1 MSSRNVAAESRVTKS
16 RCSWRM
22 ASRLS
27 VLLMPLSK
35 TKIACSLQSVASDWL
50 VVRAR
55 SSYRP
60 DYRVAP
66 QGGWVYPGDW
76 WPLPTRSGDD
86 LRDDHGC
93 GRRLPKPVVPYLQN
107 KHCSDRRAPG
117 SPVD

>member
-35 TKIACSLQSVASDWL
+35 TKIACSMPKRRFRLASSPRK
-50 VVRAR
+50 VVVSA
-55 SSYRP
+55 

-93 GRRLPKPVVPYLQN
+93 GRRLLKPVDPYLQN

-117 SPVD
+117 SPDD